1 MKVVRSF
8 EEDKGP
14 KLYIC
19 STPIGNLDDVTA
31 RLVETLKSVDVVAA
45 EDTRHTRKL
54 LSRYDIHVRELASYH
69 EHNAVSRREWLLDLW
84 RQGKRVA
91 LVSDAGTPIV
101 SDPGDDAVQLAIDAG
116 VPVVP
121 IPGPSAVLT
130 ALVGSGLP
138 ALPFTFVGFLP
149 RGIKEARQSLEQ
161 FGRLPWTFVFYE
173 APHRLRKT
181 MDLVHLLWPDRQIVL
196 AKELTKRHE
205 TFMFGTAAE
214 LVQSLADD
222 QPRGEYVVVVG
233 PGNSSS
239 EAAGGENGL
248 DLFAE
253 KPVHMS
259 LEEAVLTVQRL
270 VSEGVSHKEA
280 VKQVAEQNGLRRKDL
295 YDATL

>member
-1 MKVVRSF
+1 MLRVVRSF
-8 EEDKGP
+8 EDDEGP

-19 STPIGNLDDVTA
+19 STPIGNLNDVTP
-31 RLVETLKSVDVVAA
+31 RLMDTLKSVDVVAA
-45 EDTRHTRKL
+45 EDTRQTRKL
-54 LSRYDIHVRELASYH
+54 LSRYDIHVGELASYH
-69 EHNAVSRREWLLDLW
+69 EHNAVTRRDWLLDLW

-101 SDPGDDAVQLAIDAG
+101 SDPGDDAVQLAVENG
-116 VPVVP
+116 VPVIP

-149 RGIKEARQSLEQ
+149 RDTKEARHALVQ

-181 MDLVHLLWPDRQIVL
+181 MDLAASIWPDRQMVL

-205 TFMFGTAAE
+205 TFLFGTAAE
-214 LVQSLADD
+214 LAAFLLGDP
-222 QPRGEYVVVVG
+222 PRGEYVVVVG
-233 PGNSSS
+233 PDKSLDGTMS
-239 EAAGGENGL
+239 GL
-248 DLFAE
+248 DLFPDE
-253 KPVHMS
+253 RTVMS
-259 LEEAVLTVQRL
+259 LEEAVLEVQRL
-270 VSEGVSHKEA
+270 MTEGISHKEA
-280 VKQVAEQNGLRRKDL
+280 VKRISGEQGIRRKDL